1 MNIRGILFDA
11 GDTLYAPIGGRWN
24 PRFDFE
30 ETLLRY
36 HPEVAFDRFAEAI
49 DVGKRFMD
57 AAPATMLR
65 DDYHRVILSELG
77 IHDPSRD
84 LLADLNRPLDVP
96 VVEVFPDVP
105 PALAELQACGVR
117 MAIVSDT
124 DGDLEQA
131 FSNLGLRQFFDVF
144 VVSEAMGCCKPDPRM
159 YRAGSDGLG
168 LAPSECLFVDNDPD
182 LVLAAIHL
190 GYQGIAIDR
199 YGSKRRPDV
208 KWIEKLSDL
217 WPFLQTT
224 ASDQS

>member
-11 GDTLYAPIGGRWN
+11 GDTLYRPIGGRWN

-36 HPEVAFDRFAEAI
+36 HPGVAVDRFAEAF
-49 DVGKRFMD
+49 DAGKRFMD
-57 AAPATMLR
+57 AAPATAPR

-96 VVEVFPDVP
+96 VVEVFPEVS
-105 PALAELQACGVR
+105 PALAELQARGIR
-117 MAIVSDT
+117 MAIVSDNS
-124 DGDLEQA
+124 GDLEQA

-159 YRAGSDGLG
+159 YWAGSDGLG
-168 LAPSECLFVDNDPD
+168 LAPSECFFVDNDPD

-190 GYQGIAIDR
+190 GFQGIAIDR
-199 YGSKRRPDV
+199 YGSERRPDV

-217 WPFLQTT
+217 WPFLETT
-224 ASDQS
+224 APDQS